1 MIFRRGERGDEMG
14 GAARGAEERAEKEEG
29 LARLRRD
36 RDGLKKHMVGKT
48 DIGDADQLERLRHR
62 IDALRQE
69 LKITEPE
76 QEWSA
81 EQWRDN
87 EK

>member
-14 GAARGAEERAEKEEG
+14 GAARGAEEQAEKEEA

-62 IDALRQE
+62 IDALRLE
-69 LKITEPE
+69 LGIAE
-76 QEWSA
+76 QEQEGSA
-81 EQWRDN
+81 EQGRDG
-87 EK
+87 ER